1 MCLILNLLHPLRADS
16 QIMLLLS
23 ALFEH
28 LLDHFLVLA
37 EVAHQVL
44 HPPTLVLLVLPE
56 QLLFID

>member
-1 MCLILNLLHPLRADS
+1 
-16 QIMLLLS
+16 MLLLS